1 MPANPSEFQVHA
13 AVAHAAREH
22 SGRLLALLIRDLRD
36 FHLAQD
42 CLQDA
47 LESAVVHWSRN
58 SLPHSPEAWLL
69 QTARRK
75 AIDRIRRMRNFER
88 LSDEYA
94 RLLEFGP
101 INARARRARGDT
113 GRTFAFDL
121 HLLSSSH

>member
-1 MPANPSEFQVHA
+1 MPASPSELQAHA

-75 AIDRIRRMRNFER
+75 AIDRIRRMRNF
-88 LSDEYA
+88 
-94 RLLEFGP
+94 
-101 INARARRARGDT
+101 
-113 GRTFAFDL
+113 
-121 HLLSSSH
+121 